1 LRGEGRIVLGH
12 LRGVPPLVSAG
23 IWRNRRLSKKKRR
36 DLHWEQTAP
45 RGERWRIQALAQ
57 HW

>member
-1 LRGEGRIVLGH
+1 MAQSTAFE
-12 LRGVPPLVSAG
+12 
-23 IWRNRRLSKKKRR
+23 KKRR

-45 RGERWRIQALAQ
+45 RGEHWRIQALAQ